1 MQKSNITGGERFAEK
16 SRAATR
22 TAPTIQ
28 TQGQRRFTDLTLTG
42 EVTLA
47 VIKEPG
53 SSFAAQGDDET
64 FSGSILHFSEGSAL
78 IETTR
83 VIQEGSLLSLSA
95 EVETSETISDSLAL
109 VTRIDQDNDGWIM
122 GLSFVGRDQLADI
135 LSGAELELLDKK
147 FGSFATQ
154 VKRVLSL
161 SQSPPQR
168 NGKGA

>member
-1 MQKSNITGGERFAEK
+1 MSDSNITGGERFAER

-22 TAPTIQ
+22 TAAKIQ
-28 TQGQRRFTDLTLTG
+28 TRGQRRFADLALTG

-53 SSFAAQGDDET
+53 SSFAAQGDAET
-64 FSGSILHFSEGSAL
+64 FSGSILHVSEESAL

-95 EVETSETISDSLAL
+95 ALEASDRISDSLA
-109 VTRIDQDNDGWIM
+109 VVNRVDEDDGAWIM

-147 FGSFATQ
+147 FGSFVEQ
-154 VKRVLSL
+154 VKRMLML
-161 SQSPPQR
+161 SQPSRQR
-168 NGKGA
+168 NGKEA